1 MKNDKNDKNDSPNSD
16 SKEFDHEST
25 PGMKPENIDWV
36 KLFNEYNKHH
46 NSFREKMFSVEELD
60 PVVWTWSET
69 SNQPMISPKAM
80 PEELSAWKKSQ
91 LQAQDVY
98 QQLQRTEQIIKAK
111 YNTTAGNMV
120 TAETLMK
127 FIPNNTTREAL
138 ENALGISGDGSGYGE
153 ETFSI
158 SMAKRLLKINKGIV
172 KSGAKGWIVD
182 TLKKNL
188 PFIRHDIGSEGEE
201 DDDGNVTGKGF
212 PLRWDAVGDY
222 LMPVWISQ
230 SKMKEEDYAARDY
243 AKRISG
249 KEQTVKK
256 FNGQKYYKVHMGFRP
271 MAVEFYER
279 EAKKHVATRKHQA
292 EEPNASK
299 YRKTLYAKAVAL
311 VDKVQARRMELAG
324 LPGAKP
330 GALSPEEKKSGA
342 FELMQRYQPDAVQ
355 PGTKAA
361 ARLNAGEK
369 EVDGAVRVADT
380 KQLIPGEGQKN
391 AVAYHRVNEGE
402 ARQTGRTKI
411 NAQYGGGIESLKN
424 RDRRED
430 HYSPEMIEG
439 ATHDRPEQ
447 SEANTGTFLAF
458 GNSTKNGVQMNVG
471 EGMLVQA
478 IGNGYHGRGE
488 KSRFIKIKTSLSGR
502 EDKYTPAEA
511 VARLLNPAQ
520 PSVAVKEVF
529 EGARKQL
536 LRDVVQDGIVKI
548 DGEEHELGQEEIDAI
563 DKAAQKLCKQYGLDD
578 IWQQDSRLQRL
589 AKEFVVEQLWFSMR
603 WEQYGTSRQRMVRFD
618 EGRARGRTSKRGTG
632 KDEFSETLRR
642 NRHKASRQR
651 GIY

>member
-1 MKNDKNDKNDSPNSD
+1 MKNEKKVSQKSD

-25 PGMKPENIDWV
+25 SGMKPEHIDWV
-36 KLFNEYNKHH
+36 KLFNNYNKHH

-60 PVVWTWSET
+60 PVVWTWSES
-69 SNQPMISPKAM
+69 SNQPMVSPKAM
-80 PEELSAWKKSQ
+80 PEELAVWKKSQ
-91 LQAQDVY
+91 QEAQDAY

-120 TAETLMK
+120 TSETLMK
-127 FIPNNTTREAL
+127 FIPNNTSREAL
-138 ENALGISGDGSGYGE
+138 ENALGISGDGHAYGE
-153 ETFSI
+153 ETFAI
-158 SMAKRLLKINKGIV
+158 SMAKRLLKLNKGIV
-172 KSGAKGWIVD
+172 KSGSKAWVVD
-182 TLKKNL
+182 TLKKNR

-222 LMPVWISQ
+222 LMPVWIAQ
-230 SKMKEEDYAARDY
+230 DNMKEEDYAARDY
-243 AKRISG
+243 AQRISG

-292 EEPNASK
+292 EAPNASK

-330 GALSPEEKKSGA
+330 GTLSPQEKKSGA

-391 AVAYHRVNEGE
+391 AVAYHRMNEGE

-424 RDRRED
+424 PDRREE
-430 HYSPEMIEG
+430 HYSPELVEG

-502 EDKYTPAEA
+502 ADKYTPAEA

-520 PSVAVKEVF
+520 PAIEVKEVF

-536 LRDVVQDGIVKI
+536 LRDVVRDGIVKI
-548 DGEEHELGQEEIDAI
+548 DDEEHELGQEEIDAI
-563 DKAAQKLCKQYGLDD
+563 EKAAQKLCKQYDLDD
-578 IWQQDSRLQRL
+578 IWETDKRLQRL

-618 EGRARGRTSKRGTG
+618 EGRARGRTSARGSG
-632 KDEFSETLRR
+632 KDEFTETLRR